1 MARIEWPDYIEDL
14 LDELDPQEVALIL
27 EKTRILKRFPRFFPI
42 RIKGRFRRHRW
53 VLAGRWMVFY
63 KVVDDTVYIR
73 GIWPAQIP

>member
-27 EKTRILKRFPRFFPI
+27 EKTRILKRFPRLFPI